1 MQVGR
6 LTRTRTQTRGRLAA
20 AARRGGL
27 AERTKSTVVRRAPL
41 GPAFGVRQAFIWPAL
56 LVILFVSV
64 FPLFASLYIS
74 LSRLE
79 LVRGGFSFKF
89 IGLENFRDLLTGDER
104 SHFLGVTRPLTPL
117 GWLLLI
123 AGLALLG
130 WGLLRAWRGGVTL
143 VGLAFRVLGATLGGL
158 ALWLVSHTILSHGG
172 RPGTVVVTLV
182 YVFTGVTAQ
191 FLLGLGLAHLLTQG
205 LFGQRFF
212 RVVFLLPMM
221 ITPVGVAYM
230 FRMLTDTGKGPLQPL
245 WAAFGLTNFSWVNSP
260 WGARIAVM
268 LGDVWQWTPFMFIVL
283 LAALESQDFET
294 LEAAM
299 VDGANR
305 WQAFRHVTL
314 PSILPVCL
322 TVVLIRLI
330 EAFKVIDLP
339 NVLTNGGPGT
349 ATESLSLHAYVRWRT
364 LDLGQSAAVAYSLL
378 FIVTLVAVA
387 YVSLLRRR
395 FAEE

>member
-1 MQVGR
+1 MDAGR
-6 LTRTRTQTRGRLAA
+6 LTRGRPVATRGVLE
-20 AARRGGL
+20 AR
-27 AERTKSTVVRRAPL
+27 TTRAGSAL
-41 GPAFGVRQAFIWPAL
+41 GPNFAVRTAFIWPAL
-56 LVILFVSV
+56 LVILFVSI

-79 LVRGGFSFKF
+79 LARGGFTFHF
-89 IGLENFRDLLTGDER
+89 IGVENFRELLFGGER
-104 SHFLGVTRPLTPL
+104 THFLGVSRPLTAL
-117 GWLLLI
+117 GWVVLA
-123 AGLALLG
+123 AGLWLLTH
-130 WGLLRAWRGGVTL
+130 TL
-143 VGLAFRVLGATLGGL
+143 
-158 ALWLVSHTILSHGG
+158 LSHGG

-182 YVFTGVTAQ
+182 YVAVGIAAQ

-205 LFGQRFF
+205 LPGQRFF

-230 FRMLTDTGKGPLQPL
+230 FRMVTDTGKGPLEPL

-260 WGARIAVM
+260 WGARVAVM
-268 LGDVWQWTPFMFIVL
+268 VGDIWQWTPFMFIVL
-283 LAALESQDFET
+283 LAALESQDPET
-294 LEAAM
+294 VEAAM

-314 PSILPVCL
+314 PAILPVCT
-322 TVVLIRLI
+322 TVILIRLI
-330 EAFKVIDLP
+330 EAFKIIDLP